1 MTQPDDPP
9 VGLPC
14 LGCGQHLTG
23 DALETDI
30 DGAAA
35 VCPACGPVCF
45 VVFLDGRGER
55 AQGYLPLDDP
65 RCQAL
70 PEPDPYF

>member
-1 MTQPDDPP
+1 MTQPDDEP

-14 LGCGQHLTG
+14 LGCGLRLTG

-30 DGAAA
+30 DQA
-35 VCPACGPVCF
+35 VGVCSNCGPVAF
-45 VVFLDGRGER
+45 VAFLDERGGT

-65 RCQAL
+65 RFQEL

>member
-1 MTQPDDPP
+1 MSCQHDELT
-9 VGLPC
+9 GLPC
-14 LGCGQHLTG
+14 LGCGQNLSG
-23 DALETDI
+23 DQLETDI
-30 DGAAA
+30 AQADA
-35 VCPACGPVCF
+35 VCPTCGPVCF

-65 RCQAL
+65 RCHDL